1 MKLFTILLISFFSIG
16 HAFAGDT
23 TVEMLNK
30 KGKERMLFSEKI
42 IRIGTGDTIT
52 WKARSK
58 GHNVEFIM
66 KNGVPSGVA
75 KFKSKLSKD
84 ASYKFTIPGIYAY
97 WCTPHKSMGMVGF
110 VIVGDD
116 LANIDAIRK
125 VKYFGKSKKIAATLI
140 EKL

>member
-1 MKLFTILLISFFSIG
+1 MKLFTVLFIGFFSAG

-42 IRIGTGDTIT
+42 SRISTGDTIT

-58 GHNVEFIM
+58 GHNIEFIM
-66 KNGVPSGVA
+66 KHGVPSGVA
-75 KFKSKLSKD
+75 KFKSKLSRNV
-84 ASYKFTIPGIYAY
+84 SYKFTIPGIYAY

-110 VIVGDD
+110 VIVGGNMD
-116 LANIDAIRK
+116 NISAINQI
-125 VKYFGKSKKIAATLI
+125 KYYGKSKKIAKNLI
-140 EKL
+140 ASF

>member
-1 MKLFTILLISFFSIG
+1 MKLFTILFLIFFSIG
-16 HAFAGDT
+16 HAFAGDK

-42 IRIGTGDTIT
+42 IRISTGDTIT

-58 GHNVEFIM
+58 GHNIEFIM
-66 KNGVPSGVA
+66 KNGVPTGVG

-110 VIVGDD
+110 VIVGDNTD
-116 LANIDAIRK
+116 NIGAINRI
-125 VKYFGKSKKIAATLI
+125 KYYGKSKKIAKNLI
-140 EKL
+140 ASF

>member
-1 MKLFTILLISFFSIG
+1 MKLFTILFISFFSVG
-16 HAFAGDT
+16 NAFAGDT

-42 IRIGTGDTIT
+42 TRISTGDTIT
-52 WKARSK
+52 WKALSK
-58 GHNVEFIM
+58 GHNIEFIM
-66 KNGVPSGVA
+66 KNGVPAGVA

-84 ASYKFTIPGIYAY
+84 ANYKFTVPGIYAY

-110 VIVGDD
+110 VVVGGD

>member
-1 MKLFTILLISFFSIG
+1 MKLFTILLIRFFRIG
-16 HAFAGDT
+16 HAIAGDT

-140 EKL
+140 GKL